1 MSKCVI
7 CKKKFEPESDEQF
20 CSRYECEEKYWDLED
35 AKSCADPIIRGRLR
49 EGRLETMRLGTAW
62 GIGKQK
68 IPKRQLLELKKKYEP
83 ERYGLV
89 KETSKPT
96 RRPRSEA

>member
-1 MSKCVI
+1 MPRCEI
-7 CKKKFEPESDEQF
+7 CRNKFQPEKDEVF
-20 CSRYECEEKYWDLED
+20 CSKYECEEKYWKLED
-35 AKSCADPIIRGRLR
+35 AKSCSDPITRGRLR

-83 ERYGLV
+83 ERYGVL
-89 KETSKPT
+89 KESSKPI